1 MSFAETWDSV
11 SDDEANESAFKDREV
26 DQIPDGI
33 YQLKIVRFDY
43 FTTEKGEFHKW
54 GFEVAGGIMAGKYV
68 EKFGTEHPVSIKI
81 LKQGLRMVTGRIPK
95 AGEVFDGHETGP
107 IKGELLGKV
116 IDAKKVEVVDA
127 RHRTQRATQDRIA
140 ARRTRVRAL
149 LSVWR
154 GRSSLA
160 RRVGVSVETI
170 RRDLNSMWPDLERD
184 RKWPEHYRLRVRSW
198 AHEADARVRAMSG
211 R

>member
-1 MSFAETWDSV
+1 MSFSETWDSV

-68 EKFGTEHPVSIKI
+68 EKFGSEHPVSIKI
-81 LKQGLRMVTGRIPK
+81 LKQDLRMVTGRIPQ

-116 IDAKKVEVVDA
+116 IDAKKV
-127 RHRTQRATQDRIA
+127 TKKGYSNIYIN
-140 ARRTRVRAL
+140 
-149 LSVWR
+149 
-154 GRSSLA
+154 
-160 RRVGVSVETI
+160 GVASGSYADTKAQGGGYYRPEAPP
-170 RRDLNSMWPDLERD
+170 LNDSDVPF
-184 RKWPEHYRLRVRSW
+184 
-198 AHEADARVRAMSG
+198 
-211 R
+211 